1 MNKPGAAPNAP
12 ALVGIDL
19 GTTHTVVA
27 WAEAGA
33 GDIHLFEV
41 DQLIAPGEIGRPA
54 LLPSLRYHPAPGEL
68 PPQALQRPWPSEEPA
83 VIGELARRLGAQVPG
98 RLVASAKS
106 WLSHAA
112 VDRVA
117 PILPWGAEADVPKVS
132 PLAASASYLAH
143 VRASWNTRFPDRP
156 LERQDIVLTVPASF
170 DDSARQLTVEAAREA
185 GLPQLRLLEEPQA
198 AFQDWAFKHR
208 DDLAAA
214 LGGARLVLV
223 CDVGG
228 GTTDLSLIRVAEGG
242 KKLDRI
248 AVGQHLML
256 GGDNVDLALAHL
268 AEQRLG
274 GERLSAGRLTQLVE
288 RCRVAKETLL
298 AADAPASANVTLL
311 GGGSRLIGGARTVT
325 FTREE
330 VQALALDGF
339 FPHVAPDEPVK
350 RSRGGLV
357 AFGLPYA
364 ADSAVTRH
372 VAAFLRQ
379 HADAARQALGTADP
393 FPVPDA
399 LLLNGGVFKA
409 HAIAQRLLDVLSAW
423 RGEPVKL
430 LANADP
436 DLAVARG
443 AVAHGLARRGAA
455 PKLGG
460 GSARDYWLRL
470 DEHQAV
476 CVLPRGTEPGVD
488 VPLRGRRFALRVGQ
502 PVNFTL
508 LSSVG
513 GALAQAGDLRDPSEG
528 DFTPL
533 PPVSTVVQASDQRR
547 ELPVL
552 LSASLTEVGT
562 LALQAADEGGQ
573 QHALEFRL
581 RGLKPSSLPSGNP
594 DAALHPRLDE
604 ALERLARVFGPR
616 AKDVTPKEVRQL
628 RTALEQLLGARE
640 RWSLPLLRR
649 LFDALLQHA
658 RGRRR
663 SADHERL
670 WLNLAGWCL
679 RPGFGFAA
687 DDWRV
692 HQLFMQYD
700 AGVQHRGDAQLAAE
714 WWTLWRRVAGGLD
727 EAAQGRLL
735 QDFAFNLQGE
745 GERPPGLVPA
755 GRDDMLRLGAA
766 LERIPAEYK
775 AEIGDWLLGQLLQA
789 GNAASGK
796 PASKANKAKTGAAKS
811 ASPAALELWTLGRLG
826 ARVPLYGSA
835 HTVVAVAAAQRWIEA
850 LLALD
855 WRVSTAA
862 PLACVHLARRTGDRS
877 RDVDEALRERLL
889 ARLRDAGVAGHWL
902 ELVSEVRALDEV
914 AEQQA
919 FGEALPP
926 GLRLLA

>member
-1 MNKPGAAPNAP
+1 
-12 ALVGIDL
+12 
-19 GTTHTVVA
+19 VV
-27 WAEAGA
+27 
-33 GDIHLFEV
+33 
-41 DQLIAPGEIGRPA
+41 
-54 LLPSLRYHPAPGEL
+54 
-68 PPQALQRPWPSEEPA
+68 
-83 VIGELARRLGAQVPG
+83 
-98 RLVASAKS
+98 
-106 WLSHAA
+106 
-112 VDRVA
+112 
-117 PILPWGAEADVPKVS
+117 
-132 PLAASASYLAH
+132 
-143 VRASWNTRFPDRP
+143 
-156 LERQDIVLTVPASF
+156 
-170 DDSARQLTVEAAREA
+170 
-185 GLPQLRLLEEPQA
+185 
-198 AFQDWAFKHR
+198 
-208 DDLAAA
+208 
-214 LGGARLVLV
+214 
-223 CDVGG
+223 
-228 GTTDLSLIRVAEGG
+228 
-242 KKLDRI
+242 
-248 AVGQHLML
+248 
-256 GGDNVDLALAHL
+256 
-268 AEQRLG
+268 
-274 GERLSAGRLTQLVE
+274 
-288 RCRVAKETLL
+288 
-298 AADAPASANVTLL
+298 
-311 GGGSRLIGGARTVT
+311 

-350 RSRGGLV
+350 RSRAALV

-372 VAAFLRQ
+372 IAAFLHQ
-379 HADAARQALGTADP
+379 HADAARQALGRDDA

-409 HAIAQRLLDVLSAW
+409 HAIAQRLLEVLSAW
-423 RGEPVKL
+423 RGSPVKL

-488 VPLRGRRFALRVGQ
+488 VPLRDRRFALRVGQ

-513 GALAQAGDLRDPSEG
+513 GALARAGELVDPGAG

-547 ELPVL
+547 ELPVS

-562 LALQAADEGGQ
+562 LALQATDDAGAR
-573 QHALEFRL
+573 HALEFRL
-581 RGLKPSSLPSGNP
+581 RGLKPSGNP
-594 DAALHPRLDE
+594 DAGQHPRLDE
-604 ALERLARVFGPR
+604 ALERIARAFGPR
-616 AKDVTPKEVRQL
+616 ARDVTPKEVRQL

-640 RWSLPLLRR
+640 RWGLPLLRR

-692 HQLFMQYD
+692 QQLFTHYD
-700 AGVQHRGDAQLAAE
+700 AGVQHRGDAQVAAE

-727 EAAQGRLL
+727 EAAQARLL

-745 GERPPGLVPA
+745 GERPPGLVSA
-755 GRDDMLRLGAA
+755 GREDMLRLGAA
-766 LERIPAEYK
+766 LERIPGEYK
-775 AEIGDWLLGQLLQA
+775 AEIGDWLLTQLPDA
-789 GNAASGK
+789 ASAASGK
-796 PASKANKAKTGAAKS
+796 PAPKAGKAKAGAGAAAKG

-835 HTVVAVAAAQRWIEA
+835 HTVVAVEAAQRWVEA
-850 LLALD
+850 LMALD
-855 WRVSTAA
+855 WRVFAAA

-877 RDVDEALRERLL
+877 RDIDESLRERLL
-889 ARLRDAGVAGHWL
+889 SRLQDAGVADHWL
-902 ELVSEVRALDEV
+902 DLVREVRALDEA

>member
-1 MNKPGAAPNAP
+1 MSKGGAAASTPC
-12 ALVGIDL
+12 LVGIDL

-27 WAEAGA
+27 WAEPGA
-33 GDIHLFEV
+33 TDIALFEA
-41 DQLIAPGEIGRPA
+41 DQLIAPGELGRRP

-68 PPQALQRPWPSEEPA
+68 AAEALQLPWHSGEPA

-112 VDRVA
+112 VDRTA
-117 PILPWGAEADVPKVS
+117 PILPWGAEAEVPRVS
-132 PLAASASYLAH
+132 PLQASASYLAH
-143 VRASWNTRFPDRP
+143 VRAAWNVRFPKRP
-156 LERQDIVLTVPASF
+156 LESQDIVLTVPASF

-185 GLPQLRLLEEPQA
+185 GLPRLRLLEEPQA

-208 DDLAAA
+208 ADLAAA

-228 GTTDLSLIRVAEGG
+228 GTTDLSLIRVADGG
-242 KKLDRI
+242 RKLDRI

-256 GGDNVDLALAHL
+256 GGDNIDLALAHL

-298 AADAPASANVTLL
+298 AENAPDSANVTLL
-311 GGGSRLIGGARTVT
+311 GGGSRLIGGSKTVT
-325 FTREE
+325 FSREE
-330 VQALALDGF
+330 VRALALDGF
-339 FPHVAPDEPVK
+339 FPRVAPTDPVK
-350 RSRGGLV
+350 RSRAALV
-357 AFGLPYA
+357 EFGLPYA

-379 HADAARQALGTADP
+379 HADAARQALGSDDA

-409 HAIAQRLLDVLSAW
+409 HAIAQRLLEVLSGW
-423 RGEPVKL
+423 RGAPVRL

-460 GSARDYWLRL
+460 GSARNYWLLL
-470 DEHQAV
+470 DEHRAV
-476 CVLPRGTEPGVD
+476 CVLPRGTEPGVEL
-488 VPLRGRRFALRVGQ
+488 PLTERRFALRVGQ

-513 GALAQAGDLRDPSEG
+513 GALPAPGALVDPSVGE
-528 DFTPL
+528 FTTL
-533 PPVSTVVQASDQRR
+533 PPVSTVIEASDARR
-547 ELPVL
+547 ELPVG

-562 LALQAADEGGQ
+562 LALQATDAAGQ
-573 QHALEFRL
+573 RHALEIRL
-581 RGLKPSSLPSGNP
+581 RGLKAAEGA
-594 DAALHPRLDE
+594 DAGLHPRLAE
-604 ALERLARVFGPR
+604 AVERIDRVFGPR
-616 AKDVTPKEVRQL
+616 ARDVTPKEVRQL
-628 RTALEQLLGARE
+628 RAALEALLGARE

-649 LFDALLQHA
+649 LFDALLQRA
-658 RGRRR
+658 RARRR

-692 HQLFMQYD
+692 QQLFGQFE
-700 AGVQHRGDAQLAAE
+700 AGVQHRGDAQVAAE

-745 GERPPGLVPA
+745 GERPAGLVPG
-755 GRDDMLRLGAA
+755 GREDMLRLGAA

-775 AEIGDWLLGQLLQA
+775 AEIGDWLLAQLPAAVA
-789 GNAASGK
+789 GASGK
-796 PASKANKAKTGAAKS
+796 PASRAGKGKTAAVKG

-826 ARVPLYGSA
+826 ARAPLYGSA
-835 HTVVAVAAAQRWIEA
+835 HAAVAPAVAARWIEA

-855 WRVSTAA
+855 WRAVPAA
-862 PLACVHLARRTGDRS
+862 AQAVVHLARRTGDRS
-877 RDVDEALRERLL
+877 RDIDESLRERLL
-889 ARLRDAGVAGHWL
+889 QRLQEAGAAAQGID
-902 ELVSEVRALDEV
+902 LVREVRALDEA

-919 FGEALPP
+919 FGDALPP
-926 GLRLLA
+926 GLRLLG

>member
-1 MNKPGAAPNAP
+1 MRKSGAAASPC
-12 ALVGIDL
+12 LVGIDL

-27 WAEAGA
+27 WAEPGA
-33 GDIHLFEV
+33 TEIRLFEV
-41 DQLIAPGEIGRPA
+41 DQLIGPGEIGRPP

-68 PPQALQRPWPSEEPA
+68 PPQALQLPWPSDEPA
-83 VIGELARRLGAQVPG
+83 VIGALARRLGAQVPG

-112 VDRVA
+112 VDRLA
-117 PILPWGAEADVPKVS
+117 PILPWGAEAEVPKVS
-132 PLAASASYLAH
+132 PLQASASTLAH

-185 GLPQLRLLEEPQA
+185 GLPQLKLLEEPQA

-208 DDLAAA
+208 ADLAAA

-242 KKLDRI
+242 RKLDRI

-256 GGDNVDLALAHL
+256 GGDNVDLALAHV
-268 AEQRLG
+268 AERRLG

-298 AADAPASANVTLL
+298 AANAPDSANVTLL
-311 GGGSRLIGGARTVT
+311 GGGSKLIGGSKTVT

-330 VQALALDGF
+330 VHALALDGF

-350 RSRGGLV
+350 RSRAGLV
-357 AFGLPYA
+357 EFGLPYA

-372 VAAFLRQ
+372 IAAFLRQ
-379 HADAARQALGTADP
+379 HAAVARQALGSDAA

-409 HAIAQRLLDVLSAW
+409 EAIVRRLLEVLSAW
-423 RGEPVKL
+423 RGGPVTL

-460 GSARDYWLRL
+460 GSARDYWLKL
-470 DEHQAV
+470 DEHRAV
-476 CVLPRGTEPGVD
+476 CVLPRGTEPGVEL
-488 VPLRGRRFALRVGQ
+488 PLAERRFALRVGQ

-513 GALAQAGDLRDPSEG
+513 GALPAPGALTNPAEG
-528 DFTPL
+528 EFTPL
-533 PPVSTVVQASDQRR
+533 PPVSTVVQVADQRR
-547 ELPVL
+547 ELPVQ

-562 LALQAADEGGQ
+562 LALQATDEAGQ
-573 QHALEFRL
+573 RHALEFRL
-581 RGLKPSSLPSGNP
+581 RGLGASGTS
-594 DAALHPRLDE
+594 DAGLHPRLNE
-604 ALERLARVFGPR
+604 ALERIDRVFGPR

-640 RWSLPLLRR
+640 RWSLLLLRR
-649 LFDALLQHA
+649 LFDALLQRA

-692 HQLFMQYD
+692 QQLFASYD
-700 AGVQHRGDAQLAAE
+700 AGVQHRADAQVMAE

-745 GERPPGLVPA
+745 GERPPGLVPG
-755 GRDDMLRLGAA
+755 GREDMLRLVAA
-766 LERIPAEYK
+766 LERIPAEHK
-775 AEIGDWLLGQLLQA
+775 AEIGDWLLGQLPGAVAAA
-789 GNAASGK
+789 GGAK
-796 PASKANKAKTGAAKS
+796 PARGKGGKAVAKG

-826 ARVPLYGSA
+826 ARAPLYGSA
-835 HTVVAVAAAQRWIEA
+835 HTVVAPAAAARWIDA

-855 WRVSTAA
+855 WRAVPAA
-862 PLACVHLARRTGDRS
+862 PLAAVHLARRTGDRS
-877 RDVDEALRERLL
+877 RDIDEALRARLL
-889 ARLRDAGVAGHWL
+889 QRLEEAGAAAHWIG
-902 ELVSEVRALDEV
+902 LVREVRALDE
-914 AEQQA
+914 ADEQQA

>member
-1 MNKPGAAPNAP
+1 MKKSGAAAASSPC
-12 ALVGIDL
+12 LVGIDL

-27 WAEAGA
+27 WAEPGA
-33 GDIHLFEV
+33 TAIELFEV
-41 DQLIAPGEIGRPA
+41 DQLIAPGEVGRAP
-54 LLPSLRYHPAPGEL
+54 LLPSLRYHPAPAEL
-68 PPQALQRPWPSEEPA
+68 APEALQLPWHSDESA

-112 VDRVA
+112 VDRLA
-117 PILPWGAEADVPKVS
+117 PILPWGAEAEVPRVS
-132 PLAASASYLAH
+132 PLQASASTLAH
-143 VRASWNTRFPDRP
+143 VRAAWNTRFPNRP
-156 LERQDIVLTVPASF
+156 LERQDLVLTVPASF
-170 DDSARQLTVEAAREA
+170 DDTARQLTVEAAREA
-185 GLPQLRLLEEPQA
+185 GLPKLRLLEEPQA

-208 DDLAAA
+208 ADLAQA
-214 LGGARLVLV
+214 LGGARLVLI

-228 GTTDLSLIRVAEGG
+228 GTTDLSLVRVAEDG

-288 RCRVAKETLL
+288 RCRVAKESLL
-298 AADAPASANVTLL
+298 AADAPESANVTLL
-311 GGGSRLIGGARTVT
+311 GGGSRLIGGSRTVV

-350 RSRGGLV
+350 RSRAALV
-357 AFGLPYA
+357 EFGLPYA

-379 HADAARQALGTADP
+379 HADAARQALGTDDA

-409 HAIAQRLLDVLSAW
+409 HAIAQRLLAVLSAW
-423 RGEPVKL
+423 RGAPVRL
-430 LANADP
+430 LSNADP

-460 GSARDYWLRL
+460 GSARDYWLQL
-470 DEHQAV
+470 DAHRAV
-476 CVLPRGTEPGVD
+476 CVLPRGTEPGVE
-488 VPLRGRRFALRVGQ
+488 VPLRERRFALRVGQ

-513 GALAQAGDLRDPSEG
+513 GTQPAPGALVDPAAGE
-528 DFTPL
+528 FTKL
-533 PPVSTVVQASDQRR
+533 PPVSTVVQAADQRR
-547 ELPVL
+547 ELPVT

-562 LALQAADEGGQ
+562 LALQATDEGGQ
-573 QHALEFRL
+573 PHALEFRL
-581 RGLKPSSLPSGNP
+581 RGLGPSGSP
-594 DAALHPRLDE
+594 DAGPHPRLDE
-604 ALERLARVFGPR
+604 ALERIARVFGPR
-616 AKDVTPKEVRQL
+616 AKDVTPREVRQL

-640 RWSLPLLRR
+640 RWGLPLLRR

-692 HQLFMQYD
+692 QQLFSQFEG
-700 AGVQHRGDAQLAAE
+700 GVQHRGDAQVAAE

-745 GERPPGLVPA
+745 GERPAGLV
-755 GRDDMLRLGAA
+755 GGSREDLLRLGAA

-775 AEIGDWLLGQLLQA
+775 AEIGDWLLGQVSEAA
-789 GNAASGK
+789 GPASGK
-796 PASKANKAKTGAAKS
+796 PAAKGAKAKSGTAKG
-811 ASPAALELWTLGRLG
+811 ASPAALELWVLGRLG
-826 ARVPLYGSA
+826 ARTPLYGSA
-835 HTVVAVAAAQRWIEA
+835 HTVVAPAAAARWIEA

-855 WRVSTAA
+855 WRFMPAA
-862 PLACVHLARRTGDRS
+862 ALACVHLARRTGDRS

-889 ARLRDAGVAGHWL
+889 QRLAEAGVAGHWID
-902 ELVSEVRALDEV
+902 LVREVRALDEA

-919 FGEALPP
+919 YGEALPP